1 MRVSQGGSLFPCSL
15 PKLPY
20 VPMFPHSL
28 RMFSYCN
35 FSKFCSPVPKNWL
48 MFPCSLRYFANV
60 PLFPKTPGRPS
71 VVGAWWRLLVIRPL
85 RPCVDC
91 LGIELYKVVGAWRG
105 LLVIRPLRPSVDCLG
120 TEVYIFLPHSQNST
134 DKVARNRGSRDY
146 HHVNVNITTYK
157 RCTKVHAPA
166 YKGHCKPVNMST
178 QRKRALLIKL
188 TVECLVFQLF
198 QQHCFL

>member
-1 MRVSQGGSLFPCSL
+1 MFKLVVFFLFVYSAWSLELDETPAGESAVEQELVQFEDDKESGIFTEEDEGLIEYEITEGSSEGKVCSHVLPLAPYVFTPAKHEGLPGGSLFPCSL

-71 VVGAWWRLLVIRPL
+71 
-85 RPCVDC
+85 
-91 LGIELYKVVGAWRG
+91 
-105 LLVIRPLRPSVDCLG
+105 
-120 TEVYIFLPHSQNST
+120 
-134 DKVARNRGSRDY
+134 
-146 HHVNVNITTYK
+146 
-157 RCTKVHAPA
+157 
-166 YKGHCKPVNMST
+166 NMFS
-178 QRKRALLIKL
+178 
-188 TVECLVFQLF
+188 
-198 QQHCFL
+198 